1 MNTFK
6 QKAVSGIFWS
16 FVQQF
21 GIQFIG
27 FFISILLARLLLP
40 AEFGLIGMITVFVA
54 IGNALV
60 DNGMGASLLRTK
72 NPDQVDYSTVFITN
86 FTISIVIYGVVFFMA
101 PYISVFYEQ
110 PSLTLVIRVYCLSFI
125 ISSLTI
131 VQSTRLNK
139 NLQFKK
145 QMLINIPSTIGGGV
159 LGIVLAY
166 KGFGVWSLVYMNLF
180 RSVLGTIL
188 LWSMSGWR
196 PTMGFDFDRLKLH
209 LNFGYKLTASGL
221 FNSIFSNSYN
231 IVIGKFFTAS
241 QLGFFTRAQSL
252 KQLPVE
258 NITSALSKVT
268 YPLLASIQDDV
279 PKMKSV
285 YRRLIQQVMFWLTPL
300 MICAIIIAEPL
311 FRFLI
316 TDKWLPAVPYFQIL
330 CIVGI
335 MFPIQHNNLNILKV
349 VGKSGLYLRLEMIS
363 NIIILLTLLLAI
375 PFGMYGLL
383 WGQVGAVMTSL
394 CINAYIGG
402 GLINYTIKEQIMDI
416 WPMLL
421 LTLLAGSLCY
431 WLNILTIKN
440 QVSDIYRIS
449 ILPMIMLS
457 VYLFL
462 AYVFKVSA
470 IVDFKNIVL
479 KSRN

>member
-1 MNTFK
+1 MGSFK
-6 QKAVSGIFWS
+6 QKAVSGILWS

-40 AEFGLIGMITVFVA
+40 AEFGLIGMITVFIA

-60 DNGMGASLLRTK
+60 DNGMAASLLRTK
-72 NPDQVDYSTVFITN
+72 DPDKIDYSTVFIAN
-86 FTISIVIYGVVFFMA
+86 FLTSIVIYAMVFLVA
-101 PYISVFYEQ
+101 PYISMFYGQ
-110 PSLTLVIRVYCLSFI
+110 PSLTLIIRIYCLSFI

-139 NLQFKK
+139 NLEFKK
-145 QMLINIPSTIGGGV
+145 QMLINIPSTIGGGA
-159 LGIVLAY
+159 LGVVLAY
-166 KGFGVWSLVYMNLF
+166 QGFGVWSLVYMNLF
-180 RSVLGTIL
+180 RSVLGTII
-188 LWSMSGWR
+188 LWMMSEWR
-196 PTMGFDFDRLKLH
+196 PSMDFNFDRLKIH

-231 IVIGKFFTAS
+231 IVIGKYFSAS
-241 QLGFFTRAQSL
+241 QLGFYTRAQSL

-285 YRRLIQQVMFWLTPL
+285 YRRLMQQIMFWLTPL

-335 MFPIQHNNLNILKV
+335 LFPIQHNNLNILKV

-363 NIIILLTLLLAI
+363 NIITILALLLAI
-375 PFGMYGLL
+375 PFGIYGLL
-383 WGQVGAVMTSL
+383 WGQVGSMLISL
-394 CINAYIGG
+394 SINAYLGG
-402 GLINYTIKEQIMDI
+402 GLIKYTIKEQILDI
-416 WPMLL
+416 WLMIFLA
-421 LTLLAGSLCY
+421 LLAGSFCY
-431 WLNILTIKN
+431 WLNLITIEN
-440 QVSDIYRIS
+440 QISDIYRIS
-449 ILPMIMLS
+449 ILPVIMLS

-462 AYVFKVSA
+462 AYIFKINA
-470 IVDFKNIVL
+470 IYEFKHIVL
-479 KSRN
+479 KSNN